1 MRKWEDG
8 LGTVHHVSS
17 CLDVAC
23 PECSLNLKGTLGC
36 AGKKMTMKKLM
47 ITATAALCATV
58 GFSAITSANV
68 VGYATDTLAQNK
80 FTIKAI
86 QFEDVASG
94 KVNANTV
101 LSGFTGMNFD
111 EALAFQ
117 LTAPQILVQ
126 STAGYNTYYYL
137 NDAYI
142 EATETTKP
150 GWADGAGN
158 YVDLELTPG
167 TAVWVKVPGGDTAAT
182 MSGAVSAAKD
192 VPVEIPAGKFT
203 LVGNGYPAPV
213 TLNGRQMTSDDIKG
227 VNFDEALAFQLTAPQ
242 ILVQST
248 AGYNTYYYLNDAYI
262 EATETTKPGWA
273 DGAGNYV
280 EPAVAVGAGF
290 WVKSN
295 DKMNIAFNP

>member
-1 MRKWEDG
+1 M
-8 LGTVHHVSS
+8 
-17 CLDVAC
+17 
-23 PECSLNLKGTLGC
+23 
-36 AGKKMTMKKLM
+36 
-47 ITATAALCATV
+47 
-58 GFSAITSANV
+58 
-68 VGYATDTLAQNK
+68 GYATDTLAQNK

-158 YVDLELTPG
+158 YV
-167 TAVWVKVPGGDTAAT
+167 
-182 MSGAVSAAKD
+182 
-192 VPVEIPAGKFT
+192 
-203 LVGNGYPAPV
+203 
-213 TLNGRQMTSDDIKG
+213 
-227 VNFDEALAFQLTAPQ
+227 
-242 ILVQST
+242 
-248 AGYNTYYYLNDAYI
+248 
-262 EATETTKPGWA
+262 
-273 DGAGNYV
+273 

>member
-1 MRKWEDG
+1 M
-8 LGTVHHVSS
+8 
-17 CLDVAC
+17 
-23 PECSLNLKGTLGC
+23 
-36 AGKKMTMKKLM
+36 
-47 ITATAALCATV
+47 
-58 GFSAITSANV
+58 
-68 VGYATDTLAQNK
+68 GYATDTLAQNK

-94 KVNANTV
+94 KVDANKV
-101 LSGFTGMNFD
+101 LSGFTGVDFD
-111 EALAFQ
+111 AAFAFM
-117 LTAPQILVQ
+117 LTAPQIQVQ

-142 EATETTKP
+142 EATDSTLQ
-150 GWADGAGN
+150 GWADGDGN
-158 YVDLELTPG
+158 YVDLALTPG

-227 VNFDEALAFQLTAPQ
+227 VDFDEAFAFMLTAPQ
-242 ILVQST
+242 IQVQST

-262 EATETTKPGWA
+262 EATDSTKQGWA
-273 DGAGNYV
+273 DGDGNYV
-280 EPAVAVGAGF
+280 EPQIAVGSGF
-290 WVKSN
+290 WVKSV
-295 DKMNIAFNP
+295 DKMNITFNP